1 MADDRT
7 LKGQKDRRLVNISE
21 DYEVRYWAEK
31 FVGPG
36 KGTEDRRLEGRRLT
50 QSRRKRDHR
59 LMAEIIRSEGI
70 VPGLPCDDHFTP
82 EARRLCARVMHKS
95 ELTDDETLMLAL
107 AAAQAA
113 LARYFRP
120 GEQSAEEA
128 LEAIGAVLD
137 HEDVEAALQR
147 KMRANEADAFSL

>member
-1 MADDRT
+1 
-7 LKGQKDRRLVNISE
+7 
-21 DYEVRYWAEK
+21 
-31 FVGPG
+31 
-36 KGTEDRRLEGRRLT
+36 
-50 QSRRKRDHR
+50 
-59 LMAEIIRSEGI
+59 
-70 VPGLPCDDHFTP
+70 
-82 EARRLCARVMHKS
+82 MHKS

-120 GEQSAEEA
+120 GERSAEEA
-128 LEAIGAVLD
+128 LEAIGAILD